1 MPNIQE
7 VAVLAG
13 VSTATVSH
21 VLNGTKHVSPKL
33 RKRVLKVA
41 QDLNYQPSTIARSL
55 ITRRTK
61 SVGML
66 VTDITNPF
74 YPVLVRAAEDVLT
87 REGYALVIGNSD
99 GDPRKEE
106 AFYRAVTAKWV
117 DGLIL
122 ITCPTAYPPAYLSR
136 HNFEQ
141 TPIVF
146 VNRDYPSM
154 RADSVIADN
163 SQGSYQAVSHLLN
176 AGHQRVGIITGPRDH
191 VMSVQRLLGYEG
203 ALRDFGL
210 KVEAELVREG
220 CFDIESGYQRAKAL
234 LGLPNRPTALHVCN
248 VPMTTG
254 ALQAI
259 FESGIG
265 FPGEIALVSF
275 DDQDWLSAIRPS
287 ISAVA
292 QPVYELGAAA
302 ADILLKRISGALTD
316 PPCRKVLKT
325 QLMVRESSNWQL
337 SAEQRVERAGRTPEP
352 PRHGA

>member
-136 HNFEQ
+136 HNF
-141 TPIVF
+141 
-146 VNRDYPSM
+146 
-154 RADSVIADN
+154 
-163 SQGSYQAVSHLLN
+163 
-176 AGHQRVGIITGPRDH
+176 
-191 VMSVQRLLGYEG
+191 
-203 ALRDFGL
+203 
-210 KVEAELVREG
+210 
-220 CFDIESGYQRAKAL
+220 
-234 LGLPNRPTALHVCN
+234 
-248 VPMTTG
+248 
-254 ALQAI
+254 
-259 FESGIG
+259 
-265 FPGEIALVSF
+265 
-275 DDQDWLSAIRPS
+275 
-287 ISAVA
+287 
-292 QPVYELGAAA
+292 
-302 ADILLKRISGALTD
+302 
-316 PPCRKVLKT
+316 
-325 QLMVRESSNWQL
+325 
-337 SAEQRVERAGRTPEP
+337 
-352 PRHGA
+352 